1 MFCIYL
7 SRSAAEHTSCQAS
20 ACRADA
26 RETRVAIILPPEA
39 RRRCARPRHD
49 TVSERLRRWTRNPLG
64 SARRGS
70 NPLAVAFVPSKGF
83 FFIVLALALHAFFSF
98 LCVVFLTPCLS
109 PSRSN
114 SPFILP
120 SLSTLCFSTS
130 SLFLFHISPLSHSL
144 CVLLYAGAGKPCVP
158 HRNCSCGLMDK
169 APPS

>member
-1 MFCIYL
+1 MRPKV
-7 SRSAAEHTSCQAS
+7 SPGATASDAVKHVWRS
-20 ACRADA
+20 
-26 RETRVAIILPPEA
+26 RVAGLFLLSNTA
-39 RRRCARPRHD
+39 VLATSHD

-98 LCVVFLTPCLS
+98 LCVIFLTPCLS

>member
-1 MFCIYL
+1 MGM
-7 SRSAAEHTSCQAS
+7 SEVSPPGRQQ
-20 ACRADA
+20 DA
-26 RETRVAIILPPEA
+26 GQS
-39 RRRCARPRHD
+39 HD

-98 LCVVFLTPCLS
+98 LCVIFLTPCLS

-144 CVLLYAGAGKPCVP
+144 CVLLYAGACKPCVP